1 MEIVNRRRRY
11 WINSKFQMKYL
22 RMILLLELVVMAVT
36 AVVTLSLAF
45 FLFNPAFESG
55 VGWNKIFIGFVG
67 FALAVGG
74 AFVYLGVRLSHRI
87 CGPVYR
93 MQRVLQAIR
102 NGEDPGPVTLRDG
115 DELQELAED
124 LGMTIDSLMAI
135 PRPIAVGEE

>member
-45 FLFNPAFESG
+45 FLFNPAYEAG
-55 VGWNKIFIGFVG
+55 IGWSRIFIGFVG
-67 FALAVGG
+67 FALVVGV
-74 AFVYLGVRLSHRI
+74 AFIYLGVRLSHRI

-93 MQRVLQAIR
+93 MQRVLEAVR

-124 LGMTIDSLMAI
+124 LKMTVETLMA
-135 PRPIAVGEE
+135 PARPIAVGEE